1 MLSAARLECRAPPVA
16 GLPATPYTQTPNA
29 KAACC
34 GPRVVSVADLPRPFM
49 VPLSPYIPVLG
60 VLLAIAQI
68 GFLPWTAWV
77 RMVAWLLLGAV
88 MWLVYGSNA
97 PDNGADSLVYDRV
110 D

>member
-1 MLSAARLECRAPPVA
+1 
-16 GLPATPYTQTPNA
+16 
-29 KAACC
+29 
-34 GPRVVSVADLPRPFM
+34 M

-88 MWLVYGSNA
+88 MWLIYGSNA
-97 PDNGADSLVYDRV
+97 PDNGTDSLVYDRV